1 MLIRTA
7 FNQTQEMLL
16 EVLNVKLK
24 RKYDM
29 GLITIE
35 ILGKEHSIKRLM
47 SEVILGHLI
56 ISIAYFHHPFTIS

>member
-24 RKYDM
+24 RKYDI

-35 ILGKEHSIKRLM
+35 ILGKEHSIKKLM
-47 SEVILGHLI
+47 TVVILGHLI
-56 ISIAYFHHPFTIS
+56 ISIADFHHPFTIS

>member
-1 MLIRTA
+1 
-7 FNQTQEMLL
+7 
-16 EVLNVKLK
+16 
-24 RKYDM
+24 M